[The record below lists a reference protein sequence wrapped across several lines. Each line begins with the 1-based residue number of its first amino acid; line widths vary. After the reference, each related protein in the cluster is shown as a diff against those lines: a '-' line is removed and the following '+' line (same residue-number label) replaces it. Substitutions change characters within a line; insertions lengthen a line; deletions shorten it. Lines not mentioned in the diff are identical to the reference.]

1 MDFDKMI
8 EELSISELNQLR
20 DKCELKLNTRACDH
34 EHAIRKAIYDAYSE
48 GFNVS
53 FTTLFDDEAC
63 FFISDSDYCIEV
75 K

>member
-8 EELSISELNQLR
+8 EELSISELNQLCN
-20 DKCELKLNTRACDH
+20 KCELKLNKRACDH
-34 EHAIRKAIYDAYSE
+34 EHAIRKAIRDAYSE
-48 GFNVS
+48 GFNIS
-53 FTTLFDDEAC
+53 FTSLYDDEAH